1 VRLKR
6 VRGDSRVVGPDFLQ
20 KRLPRCRPLADAVEA
35 AQDRGLLLGQA
46 DLATLGIE
54 QQLRAWPKRV
64 RADCEDR
71 VLARLVLAKLGADAP
86 KQHGKA
92 EGLSDII
99 VGARFE
105 AEDGVGIGAVAGE
118 HYAAP

>member
-20 KRLPRCRPLADAVEA
+20 KRLRRYRPLADAVEV

-64 RADCEDR
+64 RADREDR
-71 VLARLVLAKLGADAP
+71 VLAR
-86 KQHGKA
+86 
-92 EGLSDII
+92 S
-99 VGARFE
+99 R
-105 AEDGVGIGAVAGE
+105 AGE
-118 HYAAP
+118 AGCGRAQAARQSGRA